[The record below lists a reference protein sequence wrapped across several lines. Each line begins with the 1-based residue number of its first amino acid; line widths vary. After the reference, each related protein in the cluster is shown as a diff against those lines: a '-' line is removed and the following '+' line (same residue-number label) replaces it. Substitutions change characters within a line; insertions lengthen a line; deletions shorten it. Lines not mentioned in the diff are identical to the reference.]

1 MKCDEIV
8 KLADILCINET
19 HLSTSDQLQCNM
31 LNLEQDMEIYQKDR
45 NNNGGG
51 VAVFIDKKL
60 KPQEVSIETT
70 CELVAVKISA
80 PQDIIL
86 ISVYRPPSF
95 SICSFC
101 KEMDKIIRLFQ
112 GIEICVIGDMNEDVF
127 TTDKKTCCSL
137 FKSRGLHQF
146 SD

>member
-1 MKCDEIV
+1 MKCDQII

-19 HLSTSDQLQCNM
+19 HLSTTDQLQCDM
-31 LNLEQDMEIYQKDR
+31 LNLEQDMEIYRKDR

-51 VAVFIDKKL
+51 VAVLIHKNS

-86 ISVYRPPSF
+86 N
-95 SICSFC
+95 ICLLTT
-101 KEMDKIIRLFQ
+101 IIFNLYIFQ
-112 GIEICVIGDMNEDVF
+112 RNGSNHQVI
-127 TTDKKTCCSL
+127 L
-137 FKSRGLHQF
+137 RY
-146 SD
+146 